1 LANDPPT
8 GRPKADQPPRGAASR
23 AAAQRGGNE
32 PPPGRPKA
40 DQPPRGAASR
50 AAAQRGGL
58 LPFAA
63 LSASYFAHI
72 GFFNPYLPLWLK
84 ELGFG
89 LIAISVLTS
98 VQSATRLFAPYLW
111 GSLSDRT
118 GERVRLLRFGATAAL
133 LLSLGLWFDA
143 GGVVLF
149 VVLLLMFSHTSGMM
163 PMSEAALAHLV
174 SQHGAFDAKR
184 YGRVRLWGSL
194 GFLVTVVAAGL
205 WFERFGLVHFPAW
218 TLGTLAAVAL
228 SAWMLPDFREPA
240 HATPSPQSGVW
251 PVVRQPP
258 VRWFFAAV
266 FFHVLAHIFVYVF
279 FSLYLDSLG
288 YSKTVI
294 GLMWA
299 LSVVIEIGWFFT
311 QGRWLPLL
319 SLSGWLVLAAALM
332 SLRMGLTAGF
342 APLWPV
348 LLLAQA
354 LHAIT
359 FAAHH
364 TVCIAMLSHHFPG
377 RLRGRGQALYTVV
390 GYGLPGVVGGIS
402 GGLLSSAF
410 GLSSVFWLSAL
421 LALVATACAL
431 RARALTAAV
440 PPG

>member
-1 LANDPPT
+1 MS
-8 GRPKADQPPRGAASR
+8 GRRQ
-23 AAAQRGGNE
+23 
-32 PPPGRPKA
+32 
-40 DQPPRGAASR
+40 
-50 AAAQRGGL
+50 L
-58 LPFAA
+58 FPFAA

-118 GERVRLLRFGATAAL
+118 GERVRLLRYGATAAL

-174 SQHGAFDAKR
+174 SRDGAFDAKR

-194 GFLVTVVAAGL
+194 GFLVTVVAAGF
-205 WFERFGLVHFPAW
+205 WFERFGMLHFPAW

-228 SAWMLPDFREPA
+228 STWLLPDVREPA
-240 HATPSPQSGVW
+240 HTSERPQ
-251 PVVRQPP
+251 PVGPVLRQPP

-266 FFHVLAHIFVYVF
+266 FFHVLAHIFIYIF

-294 GLMWA
+294 GLLWA

-319 SLSGWLVLAAALM
+319 SLPGWLVLAAALM
-332 SLRMGLTAGF
+332 ALRMGLTAGL
-342 APLWPV
+342 PLVLPV

-364 TVCIAMLSHHFPG
+364 TVCIALLSQHFPG
-377 RLRGRGQALYTVV
+377 RLRGRGQALYAVV
-390 GYGLPGVVGGIS
+390 GYGLPGLVGGLT
-402 GGLLSSAF
+402 GGLLSSAL
-410 GLSSVFWLSAL
+410 GLASVFWLSSAC
-421 LALVATACAL
+421 AVVACLCAL
-431 RARALTAAV
+431 RARAWQRASAAT
-440 PPG
+440 G